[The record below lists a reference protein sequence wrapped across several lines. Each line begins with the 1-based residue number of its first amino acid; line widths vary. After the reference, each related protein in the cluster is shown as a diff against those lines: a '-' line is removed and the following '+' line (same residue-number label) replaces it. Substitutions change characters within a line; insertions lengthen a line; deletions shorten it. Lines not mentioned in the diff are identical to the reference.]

1 MAMWSYIK
9 KYLHVAIPAA
19 LFMVG
24 GVLADL
30 LQPSMMKTI
39 VDDGALGVNTGGMG
53 DSHVILTMG
62 AVMIVVAVLG
72 GVLGSLNNI
81 FTHMSSQNIGND
93 IRKDCFRRIMS
104 FSFPQVDGFSTGSLV
119 TRVTNDITQ
128 VQNYVAQFVRGIVR
142 TSMLTLGSIFF
153 LFQLNHTFGII
164 VLCAAPLIMGCMIFC
179 LHRASPLLPK
189 LQGIW
194 MPSTPLC
201 RRMCRAF
208 ASSRPASVRSRRR
221 SASEKPMMS

>member
-39 VDDGALGVNTGGMG
+39 VDDGALGFNTGGMG

-119 TRVTNDITQ
+119 TRVTNDISK
-128 VQNYVAQFVRGIVR
+128 ISIC
-142 TSMLTLGSIFF
+142 SMSL
-153 LFQLNHTFGII
+153 LNK
-164 VLCAAPLIMGCMIFC
+164 PLRSM
-179 LHRASPLLPK
+179 S
-189 LQGIW
+189 
-194 MPSTPLC
+194 STPINSDQTDKTSSTQASRIVDRC
-201 RRMCRAF
+201 RFIMIP
-208 ASSRPASVRSRRR
+208 SQKS
-221 SASEKPMMS
+221 